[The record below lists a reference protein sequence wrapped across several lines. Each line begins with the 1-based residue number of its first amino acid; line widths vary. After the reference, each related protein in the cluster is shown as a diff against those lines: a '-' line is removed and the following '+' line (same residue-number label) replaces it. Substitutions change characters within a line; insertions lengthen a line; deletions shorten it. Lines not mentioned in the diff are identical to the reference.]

1 MDMRFKSY
9 LLLGVL
15 VMLCVVLS
23 ACSGS
28 TNPPLDDLTE
38 VSSEMPPEAPTEI
51 PTKAPTREPTRA
63 PTETPTEVPTKAPV
77 EFGKIKIWNWNNPEF
92 YLTYDKAKWEATEYD
107 SLESKLYPS
116 CHVAANG
123 FRDGPDMAT
132 YYTYES
138 DTHFLDETEF
148 LLDLEIPKSTGVPD
162 MIHVNWDDYQYALAL
177 FPSIENYDECLTA
190 FWEVMELS
198 KANNFGQ

>member
-63 PTETPTEVPTKAPV
+63 PTETPTELPTEAPV
-77 EFGKIKIWNWNNPEF
+77 EYGKIKIWNWNNPEF

-107 SLESKLYPS
+107 SLESKLYPG

-138 DTHFLDETEF
+138 DTNFLDETEF
-148 LLDLEIPKSTGVPD
+148 LLELEIPKSTGVPD

-177 FPSIENYDECLTA
+177 FPSTENYEECLAA

-198 KANNFGQ
+198 IANNFGQ

>member
-1 MDMRFKSY
+1 MKFKSF

-28 TNPPLDDLTE
+28 TNPPLDNPTE
-38 VSSEMPPEAPTEI
+38 VSSEVPPEAPTEI

-63 PTETPTEVPTKAPV
+63 PTETPTELPTEAPV
-77 EFGKIKIWNWNNPEF
+77 EYGKIKIWNWNNPEF

-107 SLESKLYPS
+107 SLESKLYPG

-138 DTHFLDETEF
+138 DTHFLGETEF

-162 MIHVNWDDYQYALAL
+162 MIHVNWYDYQYALAL
-177 FPSIENYDECLTA
+177 FPSIENYDKCLAA

-198 KANNFGQ
+198 KVNNFGQ

>member
-1 MDMRFKSY
+1 MKSKSY
-9 LLLGVL
+9 SMLGVFI
-15 VMLCVVLS
+15 VLS
-23 ACSGS
+23 VALFGCS
-28 TNPPLDDLTE
+28 
-38 VSSEMPPEAPTEI
+38 APTPTATKVLTQAPSKAPTNAPMEM
-51 PTKAPTREPTRA
+51 PTKAPSHELTKA
-63 PTETPTEVPTKAPV
+63 PTETPTEIPT
-77 EFGKIKIWNWNNPEF
+77 EYGKIKIWNWNNPEF

-107 SLESKLYPS
+107 FLESKLYPG

-138 DTHFLDETEF
+138 DTHFLGETEF

-162 MIHVNWDDYQYALAL
+162 MIHVNWYDYQYALAL
-177 FPSIENYDECLTA
+177 FPSTENYDECVAA

-198 KANNFGQ
+198 MANNFGQ

>member
-1 MDMRFKSY
+1 MKFKSF

-28 TNPPLDDLTE
+28 TNPPVDNPTE
-38 VSSEMPPEAPTEI
+38 VSSEVPPEAPTEI
-51 PTKAPTREPTRA
+51 PTKAPSREPTKT
-63 PTETPTEVPTKAPV
+63 PTETPTEIPA
-77 EFGKIKIWNWNNPEF
+77 EYGKIKIWNWNNPEF
-92 YLTYDKAKWEATEYD
+92 YLTYDKTKWEATEYD
-107 SLESKLYPS
+107 SLESKLYPG
-116 CHVAANG
+116 CRVAANG

-138 DTHFLDETEF
+138 DTHFLDEIEF

-162 MIHVNWDDYQYALAL
+162 MIHVNWDDYRYALAL
-177 FPSIENYDECLTA
+177 FPNTENYNECVAA

-198 KANNFGQ
+198 KGNNFGQ

>member
-1 MDMRFKSY
+1 MKFKSF

-28 TNPPLDDLTE
+28 TNPPVDNPTE
-38 VSSEMPPEAPTEI
+38 VSSEVPPEAPTEI
-51 PTKAPTREPTRA
+51 PTKAPSREPTKT
-63 PTETPTEVPTKAPV
+63 PTETPTEIPA
-77 EFGKIKIWNWNNPEF
+77 EYGKIKIWNWNNPEF
-92 YLTYDKAKWEATEYD
+92 YLTYDKTKWEATEYD
-107 SLESKLYPS
+107 SLESKLYPG

-138 DTHFLDETEF
+138 DTHFLDEIEF

-162 MIHVNWDDYQYALAL
+162 MIHVNWDDYRYALAL
-177 FPSIENYDECLTA
+177 FPNTENYNECVAA

-198 KANNFGQ
+198 KGNNFGQ